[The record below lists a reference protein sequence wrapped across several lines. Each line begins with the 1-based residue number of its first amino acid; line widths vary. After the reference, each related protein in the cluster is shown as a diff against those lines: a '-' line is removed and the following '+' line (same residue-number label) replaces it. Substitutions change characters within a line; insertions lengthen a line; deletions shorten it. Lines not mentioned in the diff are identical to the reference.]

1 MKPLLVLALPLALA
15 ACTRA
20 PADAPAPP
28 PATAPVAAPATAA
41 TATGG
46 MTALAAHHWHLDAA
60 TGADGLRIQSLFAN
74 PDKPLQLDF
83 VDGRVAVG
91 NTCNRMG
98 ADVTL
103 EGSRLAVGALVSTQ
117 MACADAALM
126 AMEREAGTRLAGV
139 HAVTLAAGDPPRL
152 ELVNAAGDTLAFIGT
167 ATARTRFGVAQER
180 VFLEVAAE
188 RVDCHHPLVPE
199 ARCLQVRELQYDAA
213 GLRKQAGDWGPLY
226 QEIEGY
232 GHQPGIRN
240 VLRLDR
246 YRRTDVPADA
256 SAVAYVLD
264 MVVESERVPA
274 D

>member
-1 MKPLLVLALPLALA
+1 MKPLLVLVLPLALA

-20 PADAPAPP
+20 PQDAPP
-28 PATAPVAAPATAA
+28 PAAPVTVGNAA
-41 TATGG
+41 TPAPGQAD
-46 MTALAAHHWHLDAA
+46 ALAAYHWHLDAA
-60 TGADGLRIQSLFAN
+60 TSADGDRIAALFAN

-83 VDGRVAVG
+83 ADGRIAIG

-98 ADVTL
+98 GEATFD
-103 EGSRLAVGALVSTQ
+103 GARLTVGQLVSTQ

-126 AMEREAGTRLAGV
+126 AMEREAGTRLAGG
-139 HAVTLAAGDPPRL
+139 HAVTLVAGDPPRL
-152 ELVNAAGDTLAFIGT
+152 ELVNAVGDTLVFIGA
-167 ATARTRFGVAQER
+167 ATARTRFGVAPER

-188 RVDCHHPLVPE
+188 RVDCHHPVMPDY
-199 ARCLQVRELQYDAA
+199 RCLQVRELQYDAA
-213 GLRKQAGDWGPLY
+213 GLRTGAGDWGPLF

-232 GHQPGIRN
+232 DHQPGTRN

-246 YRRTDVPADA
+246 YPRKDVPADA

-264 MVVESERVPA
+264 MVVESEQASA